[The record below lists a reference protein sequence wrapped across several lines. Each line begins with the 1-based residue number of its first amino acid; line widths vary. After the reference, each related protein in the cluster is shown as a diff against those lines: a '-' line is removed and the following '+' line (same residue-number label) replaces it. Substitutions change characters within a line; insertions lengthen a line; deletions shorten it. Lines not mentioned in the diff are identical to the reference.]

1 MSTDTL
7 ATDTPATD
15 TLATDT
21 LAPRLAASL
30 RDVHV
35 DAATWTATVGPRELE
50 GGSPRDLRPRLIG
63 ALYEVLHA
71 GRAEEKDLGKIGR
84 EPDVEELLAAAVP
97 HELAPRPAPVLR
109 RDDDGS
115 AVVEL
120 AGVRTRMPAELM
132 PEDARPGAVA
142 TLHLPAARPALS
154 HGFYLLDG
162 PHGGP
167 DPRGGLRRV
176 YLHAEDP
183 ESAARLWR
191 PVLEHLNGAG
201 VRYRSKALSHHEG
214 YPRRDAVVVYLPMAQ
229 GAVAADLAGAVAGQP
244 GLAPEVSALAQR
256 LVPGVAVADDPRDPR
271 PQYRELSFGEH
282 RCSVLANALLRHA
295 ADPAEPLEALFAEEC
310 RAAGVR
316 PDAPAFNAPVPTTT
330 ATTAA

>member
-1 MSTDTL
+1 MSTPVL
-7 ATDTPATD
+7 P
-15 TLATDT
+15 
-21 LAPRLAASL
+21 PRLAESL
-30 RDVHV
+30 DEVRV
-35 DAATWTATVGPRELE
+35 DADTWTASVGPRELE
-50 GGSPRDLRPRLIG
+50 GGRPRDLRPRLIG

-84 EPDVEELLAAAVP
+84 EPDVEQLLGAAVP
-97 HELAPRPAPVLR
+97 HELAPRRAPVLR
-109 RDDDGS
+109 RDEDGS

-120 AGVRTRMPAELM
+120 AGVRTRMPAELV
-132 PEDARPGAVA
+132 PANAHPGELA

-183 ESAARLWR
+183 AAAARLWR
-191 PVLEHLNGAG
+191 PVLEHLNDAG

-214 YPRRDAVVVYLPMAQ
+214 YPRRDAVVVYLPLAAA
-229 GAVAADLAGAVAGQP
+229 GVAEELADAVAGLP
-244 GLAPEVSALAQR
+244 GLAPDVSALAHR
-256 LVPGVAVADDPRDPR
+256 VGPGVAVADDPRDAR

-282 RCSVLANALLRHA
+282 RCAVLANALLRHA
-295 ADPAEPLEALFAEEC
+295 ADPAHPLGALFAEEC

-316 PDAPAFNAPVPTTT
+316 ADAPAFNTPVPVPTTT
-330 ATTAA
+330 AA